1 MHIYIYIKH
10 IATVFHSV
18 TRNIMLLGNQYIN
31 KFIDFEE
38 VAPIS
43 TQTNVCLQNK
53 TDKPIVM

>member
-1 MHIYIYIKH
+1 M
-10 IATVFHSV
+10 FHSV